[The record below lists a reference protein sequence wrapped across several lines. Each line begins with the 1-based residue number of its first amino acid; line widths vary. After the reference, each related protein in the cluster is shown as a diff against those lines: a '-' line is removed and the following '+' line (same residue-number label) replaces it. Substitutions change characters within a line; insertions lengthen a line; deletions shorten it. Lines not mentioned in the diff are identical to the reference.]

1 MLKYLLVSLM
11 LKRFRFLRPQLHYQ
25 NHLRLYT
32 SSSSNDHIYLENEI
46 PTEIESNEYSS
57 IDNSSNSVEKGH
69 VYFVATP
76 IGNVKDITL
85 RALEILRNVDYVCAE
100 DTRHTI
106 SLFRHIS
113 IPHKQMISHH
123 EHNLDSSIP
132 RIIALAQNGS
142 SIAVVSDAGT
152 PGISDPGTQLA
163 HALAQAKVPIHP
175 IPGAS
180 AVVTALSISG
190 FPATPFTFVGMFDL
204 LLLLLMII

>member
-1 MLKYLLVSLM
+1 MNHYHFIGWKYDII
-11 LKRFRFLRPQLHYQ
+11 
-25 NHLRLYT
+25 N
-32 SSSSNDHIYLENEI
+32 N
-46 PTEIESNEYSS
+46 TESFST
-57 IDNSSNSVEKGH
+57 VEKGH

-106 SLFRHIS
+106 NLFRHIS

-123 EHNLDSSIP
+123 EHNLDTSIP

-163 HALAQAKVPIHP
+163 YALAQANVPLHP

-190 FPATPFTFVGMFDL
+190 FPATPFTFVG
-204 LLLLLMII
+204 I